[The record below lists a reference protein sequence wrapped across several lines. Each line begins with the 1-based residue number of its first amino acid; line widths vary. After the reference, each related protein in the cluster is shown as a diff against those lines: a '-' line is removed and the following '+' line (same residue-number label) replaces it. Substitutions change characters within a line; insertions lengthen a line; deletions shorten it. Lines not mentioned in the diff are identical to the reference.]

1 MKQPITP
8 TEPRFI
14 DEQND
19 VTDSLPTFVTCM
31 TLRSILHANGVK
43 TLLEL
48 EARAIASTEV
58 GQVPSKT
65 PKTE

>member
-1 MKQPITP
+1 MKQPIAP

-14 DEQND
+14 EEQND
-19 VTDSLPTFVTCM
+19 VTDSLPTYVTRT

-43 TLLEL
+43 NLLEL
-48 EARAIASTEV
+48 EARSNAST
-58 GQVPSKT
+58 GGDLVPSET